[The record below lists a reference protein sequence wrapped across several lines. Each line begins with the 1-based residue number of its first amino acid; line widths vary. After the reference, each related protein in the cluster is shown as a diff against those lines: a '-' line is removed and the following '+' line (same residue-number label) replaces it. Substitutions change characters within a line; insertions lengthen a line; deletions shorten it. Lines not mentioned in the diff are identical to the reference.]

1 MPPKKKKEEEVAT
14 APQKIMSHEQVI
26 ATAINSV
33 MQTVGYVQK
42 KDRNQFQKYNYAG
55 EAALLA
61 ALRPAMVQI
70 GLVLLPSQKAVS
82 PIDEYGNV
90 FVTIDYTLLHAPTG
104 AVYPHPLTA
113 VGCGNDK
120 NSKGGVGD
128 KGLYKA
134 ITGANKY
141 MLFKLFQ
148 LETGDDAE
156 ATNTEPVAPT
166 DDALVKKY
174 IMGVHPG
181 ADETSRSKRL
191 ELLNLM
197 LGEKCNS
204 SVQNINQVTTEEWS
218 LLANLI
224 KEK

>member
-33 MQTVGYVQK
+33 MQAVGYVQK

-166 DDALVKKY
+166 DDALVKQY